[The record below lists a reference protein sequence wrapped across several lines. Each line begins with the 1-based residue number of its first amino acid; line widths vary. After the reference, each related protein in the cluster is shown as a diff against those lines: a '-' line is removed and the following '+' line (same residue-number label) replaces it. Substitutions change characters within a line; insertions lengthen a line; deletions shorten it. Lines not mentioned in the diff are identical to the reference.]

1 MMDGKEKA
9 FDRARKKAENVARNP
24 EKVKKILDSA
34 MHKSAAHKNPSQFQE
49 ISEKF
54 QALIRLV
61 RSWINREYQV
71 IPWQTI
77 LLAITAIVYFVSPFD
92 AIFDFIP
99 LLGLADDVA
108 ILTAVLSSINH
119 DLDKFMTWE
128 NELISTAS
136 EAAVPT
142 VEADYEEVGEEKQK

>member
-1 MMDGKEKA
+1 MMNGKGKA
-9 FDRARKKAENVARNP
+9 FDRARRKAENVARDP

-34 MHKSAAHKNPSQFQE
+34 IHKSAAHKNPSQFQE

-54 QALIRLV
+54 QALVRMV

-119 DLDKFMTWE
+119 DLDKFLIWE
-128 NELISTAS
+128 HEILSKAAESTI
-136 EAAVPT
+136 PT
-142 VEADYEEVGEEKQK
+142 VEADYEEVG

>member
-128 NELISTAS
+128 NEILSTAS

-142 VEADYEEVGEEKQK
+142 IEADYEEVGGERQK

>member
-136 EAAVPT
+136 ETAVPT
-142 VEADYEEVGEEKQK
+142 VEADYEEVGGERQT